1 MKRIALTQEES
12 GMKSEKGQRQ
22 KVPEV
27 RCDRRGGA
35 REGLGILLI
44 NYTGQEYSSSWENL
58 CTTLSY
64 IFRWID

>member
-22 KVPEV
+22 KIPDV
-27 RCDRRGGA
+27 RCDRGRGA

-44 NYTGQEYSSSWENL
+44 NYNGQEYSSSWENL
-58 CTTLSY
+58 HTTLSY
-64 IFRWID
+64 IFR